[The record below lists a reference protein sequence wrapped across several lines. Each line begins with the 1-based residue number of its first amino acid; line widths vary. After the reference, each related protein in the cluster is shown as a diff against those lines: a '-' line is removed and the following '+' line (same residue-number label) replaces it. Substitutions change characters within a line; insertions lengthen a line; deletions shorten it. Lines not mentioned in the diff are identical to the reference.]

1 MTQPTGTAPFLAMS
15 AGMKKEAT
23 QDTVFTWFEDAH
35 VAGRAACVSGGT
47 TTTVVVDDGSF
58 YTPNT
63 ILQVEETGEHMLV
76 TATAGNSLTVVR
88 GLAGTS
94 IVSITSA
101 HNVQKLGNALRSE
114 EQTSELQS
122 LMRISYA
129 VFCLKKKQ
137 NKSTE

>member
-1 MTQPTGTAPFLAMS
+1 MHFCCLFSSRRRHTRCALVTGVQTCALPI
-15 AGMKKEAT
+15 
-23 QDTVFTWFEDAH
+23 
-35 VAGRAACVSGGT
+35 
-47 TTTVVVDDGSF
+47 

-101 HNVQKLGNALRSE
+101 HNVQKLGNAFEEASDMPTAVTQQGHPRMNYTQIFRNGWAISRSE
-114 EQTSELQS
+114 EHTSELQS
-122 LMRISYA
+122 LMRI
-129 VFCLKKKQ
+129 
-137 NKSTE
+137 

>member
-1 MTQPTGTAPFLAMS
+1 M
-15 AGMKKEAT
+15 
-23 QDTVFTWFEDAH
+23 VFRVVGDAH
-35 VAGRAACVSGGT
+35 GVGRAACVSGVT

-101 HNVQKLGNALRSE
+101 HNVQKLGNAFE
-114 EQTSELQS
+114 EASDMPT
-122 LMRISYA
+122 A
-129 VFCLKKKQ
+129 VTQ
-137 NKSTE
+137 QGHQIGRASGRERGGQYV